1 MNAGHKQVTILLVED
16 DDGHARLLEKNLRRG
31 GIINRLV
38 RVVDG
43 QEAVDYVS
51 RAGAYE
57 DTNAYPDPSVVLLD
71 VRMPRLDGFEVLA
84 RMKNDPALMKI
95 PVIMLTS
102 TDNQNEINRAYE
114 LGANGYVVKPVGMES
129 FIDRVVK
136 LGMFIEVIELPE
148 QCEQTGTG
156 NGTGHARHPAC

>member
-1 MNAGHKQVTILLVED
+1 MNAGRKQVTILLVED

-31 GIINRLV
+31 GMINRLV
-38 RVVDG
+38 RVGDG
-43 QEAVDYVS
+43 QAAVDYVS
-51 RAGAYE
+51 RTGAYQ
-57 DTNAYPDPSVVLLD
+57 DTSAYPDPSVVLLD

-84 RMKNDPALMKI
+84 HMKTDPALMKI

-114 LGANGYVVKPVGMES
+114 LGANGYVVKPVGIES

-148 QCEQTGTG
+148 QCGQTG
-156 NGTGHARHPAC
+156 NGTASARHPAC

>member
-1 MNAGHKQVTILLVED
+1 MNTERRKVTILLVED
-16 DDGHARLLEKNLRRG
+16 DDGHARLLEKNLHRG

-51 RAGAYE
+51 RAGAYR
-57 DTNAYPDPSVVLLD
+57 DTRAYPDPSVVLLD

-84 RMKNDPALMKI
+84 HMKNDPTLMKI

-148 QCEQTGTG
+148 RSEQTG
-156 NGTGHARHPAC
+156 NGTADARHPAC

>member
-1 MNAGHKQVTILLVED
+1 VIPERKLVTILLVED

-31 GIINRLV
+31 GVLNHLV
-38 RVVDG
+38 RVSDG

-51 RAGAYE
+51 RTGSYE
-57 DTNAYPDPSVVLLD
+57 DSVRYPFPSVVLLD

-84 RMKNDPALMKI
+84 HLKRDPELMKI

-114 LGANGYVVKPVGMES
+114 MGANGYVVKPVSIES

-136 LGMFIEVIELPE
+136 LGMFIEVIEFPE
-148 QCEQTGTG
+148 NHKRNHDAAVNE
-156 NGTGHARHPAC
+156 

>member
-1 MNAGHKQVTILLVED
+1 MNLERKQVTILLVED

-38 RVVDG
+38 RVADG

-51 RAGAYE
+51 RTDAYR
-57 DTNAYPDPSVVLLD
+57 DTSTYPDPSVVLLD

-84 RMKNDPALMKI
+84 HLKSDPALMKI

-148 QCEQTGTG
+148 RREHAG
-156 NGTGHARHPAC
+156 NGTERHPAC

>member
-1 MNAGHKQVTILLVED
+1 MPERKPVTILLVED

-31 GIINRLV
+31 GVVNRLV
-38 RVVDG
+38 RVADG
-43 QEAVDYVS
+43 QDAVDYMS
-51 RAGAYE
+51 RTGSYE
-57 DTNAYPDPSVVLLD
+57 DSVRYPFPGVVLLD

-84 RMKNDPALMKI
+84 FLKSDPQLMRI

-102 TDNQNEINRAYE
+102 TDNQHEINRAYE
-114 LGANGYVVKPVGMES
+114 MGASGYVVKPVGIES

-148 QCEQTGTG
+148 S
-156 NGTGHARHPAC
+156 NNRNRHAAANE

>member
-1 MNAGHKQVTILLVED
+1 MQDHKAVTILLVED

-31 GIINRLV
+31 GLLNRLV
-38 RVVDG
+38 RVSDG
-43 QEAVDYVS
+43 QQAIDYVS
-51 RAGAYE
+51 RTGAYQNVE
-57 DTNAYPDPSVVLLD
+57 TYPLPSIVLLD

-84 RMKNDPALMKI
+84 QMKRDPGLMKI

-102 TDNQNEINRAYE
+102 TDNQKEINRAYE
-114 LGANGYVVKPVGMES
+114 LGANGYVVKPVGVEA

-148 QCEQTGTG
+148 SHMRDG
-156 NGTGHARHPAC
+156 NGTDTERHIAC

>member
-1 MNAGHKQVTILLVED
+1 MLERKAVTILLVED

-31 GIINRLV
+31 GVSNRLV
-38 RVVDG
+38 RVADG

-51 RAGAYE
+51 RTPPYNDATTHPA
-57 DTNAYPDPSVVLLD
+57 PSIILLD

-84 RMKNDPALMKI
+84 HLKSDPLLMKI

-102 TDNQNEINRAYE
+102 TDNQAEINRAYE
-114 LGANGYVVKPVGMES
+114 MGANGYVVKPVGVES

-148 QCEQTGTG
+148 HEWEQHGSSDE
-156 NGTGHARHPAC
+156 RHIGG

>member
-1 MNAGHKQVTILLVED
+1 MQERQTVTILLVED

-31 GIINRLV
+31 GLINQLV
-38 RVVDG
+38 RVADG

-51 RAGAYE
+51 RAAPY
-57 DTNAYPDPSVVLLD
+57 DDVSRYPFPSVVLLD

-84 RMKNDPALMKI
+84 HLKSDPQLMKI

-102 TDNQNEINRAYE
+102 TDNQTEINRAYE
-114 LGANGYVVKPVGMES
+114 MGANGYVVKPVGMES

-148 QCEQTGTG
+148 
-156 NGTGHARHPAC
+156 HASREHHAAISA

>member
-1 MNAGHKQVTILLVED
+1 MQDRKAVTILLVED

-31 GIINRLV
+31 GLINNLV
-38 RVVDG
+38 RVCDG

-51 RAGAYE
+51 RTGPYHDAN
-57 DTNAYPDPSVVLLD
+57 TYPVPSIVLLD

-84 RMKNDPALMKI
+84 QMKNDPDLMKI

-102 TDNQNEINRAYE
+102 TDNQKEINRAYE
-114 LGANGYVVKPVGMES
+114 LGANGYVVKPVGVEA

-136 LGMFIEVIELPE
+136 LGMFIEVIELP
-148 QCEQTGTG
+148 QNGVRDG
-156 NGTGHARHPAC
+156 NGTGNERHIAC

>member
-1 MNAGHKQVTILLVED
+1 MNEEHKQVTILLVED

-38 RVVDG
+38 RVADG

-51 RAGAYE
+51 RTAAYQ
-57 DTNAYPDPSVVLLD
+57 DTSAYPDPSVVLLD
-71 VRMPRLDGFEVLA
+71 VRMPRLDGFEVLSHL
-84 RMKNDPALMKI
+84 KNDPALMKI

-148 QCEQTGTG
+148 KGDHG
-156 NGTGHARHPAC
+156 RNGTERHPAC